1 MIINLQDFKRIKRK
15 ITKDKKFLYK
25 LKQQKK
31 ENKLIKDY
39 NKNNDKTFYF
49 NVDYVYELENL
60 HKRINWFKYY
70 LELYLNDLFIKY
82 ENIQNNKINL
92 K

>member
-1 MIINLQDFKRIKRK
+1 MIKNIDCFKQLKKELIIEKSIINR
-15 ITKDKKFLYK
+15 

-31 ENKLIKDY
+31 ARKIIALQ
-39 NKNNDKTFYF
+39 NKNNAIYFYKIDK
-49 NVDYVYELENL
+49 VYNL
-60 HKRINWFKYY
+60 SILHSKINWFKYY

-82 ENIQNNKINL
+82 ENIKNNKIDL

>member
-31 ENKLIKDY
+31 ENRIVKDY
-39 NKNNDKTFYF
+39 NKIDIIYNFGIDK
-49 NVDYVYELENL
+49 VYKLENL
-60 HKRINWFKYY
+60 HKKINWFKYY